1 MEVCVCVCDQ
11 DCFSLGQES
20 GPALGADLPGT
31 CMSFLSVCP
40 VDALG
45 RFLTFR
51 IFWRFFLW
59 VLQTTIFAVIISAD
73 YFIILY
79 CAETVL
85 LTNLIPQ

>member
-1 MEVCVCVCDQ
+1 MCVTRVV
-11 DCFSLGQES
+11 SLGQES
-20 GPALGADLPGT
+20 GAALGADLPGA
-31 CMSFLSVCP
+31 CMSFLSVCA
-40 VDALG
+40 VDALE

-59 VLQTTIFAVIISAD
+59 VLQPTIFAVIISAD

>member
-1 MEVCVCVCDQ
+1 MCVCDQ
-11 DCFSLGQES
+11 DCFSVGQES
-20 GPALGADLPGT
+20 GAALGADLPGT

-59 VLQTTIFAVIISAD
+59 VLQPIIFAVIISAD

-79 CAETVL
+79 SVEPVL
-85 LTNLIPQ
+85 LTNLISQ